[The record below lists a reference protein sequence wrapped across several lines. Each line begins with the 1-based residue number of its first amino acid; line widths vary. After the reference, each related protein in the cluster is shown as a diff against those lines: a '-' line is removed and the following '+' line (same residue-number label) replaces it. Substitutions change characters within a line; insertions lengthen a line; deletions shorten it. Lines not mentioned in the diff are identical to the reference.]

1 MAEAKNIHQ
10 RVISIREKVR
20 YVQKDV
26 TVTSG
31 GSYKAVSHDAVV
43 AAVRKA
49 MDEEGVVL
57 KVEYDKERSEV
68 DIDQWKE
75 GERSRLRVFMRCI
88 FVATFINAD
97 SPEDVI
103 ILDVPAHAI
112 DFGGMAPGKAMS
124 YAKKY
129 ALLHLFL
136 LETGEE
142 EESRAAE
149 VDEVKLEMALAQIAA
164 NLKAD
169 KPLEALAI
177 VDQGELTIGEK
188 IKLNG
193 WLNSHQKKALRDAR
207 QEQVLA
213 KLQEKQDA

>member
-1 MAEAKNIHQ
+1 MAEAKNIYQ
-10 RVISIREKVR
+10 RVIAIREKVR

-75 GERSRLRVFMRCI
+75 SDRSRLRIFMRCI

-97 SPEDVI
+97 NPKDVI

-142 EESRAAE
+142 EESRSAE
-149 VDEVKLEMALAQIAA
+149 VDEVKLEMSLAQIAA
-164 NLKAD
+164 LLKAS
-169 KPLEALAI
+169 KPREALQL
-177 VDQGELTIGEK
+177 VDQGDMTIGEK
-188 IKLNG
+188 MKLNG
-193 WLNSHQKKALRDAR
+193 WLNSHQKKQLRDAR
-207 QEQVLA
+207 QEMA
-213 KLQEKQDA
+213 MEKLEKTDG

>member
-1 MAEAKNIHQ
+1 MN
-10 RVISIREKVR
+10 RRISR
-20 YVQKDV
+20 
-26 TVTSG
+26 
-31 GSYKAVSHDAVV
+31 ALLA
-43 AAVRKA
+43 
-49 MDEEGVVL
+49 L
-57 KVEYDKERSEV
+57 C
-68 DIDQWKE
+68 W
-75 GERSRLRVFMRCI
+75 
-88 FVATFINAD
+88 ATLIT
-97 SPEDVI
+97 
-103 ILDVPAHAI
+103 VPAHAI

-149 VDEVKLEMALAQIAA
+149 VDEVKLEMALAQIAG

-169 KPLEALAI
+169 KPLEALAVI
-177 VDQGELTIGEK
+177 DQGDLTIGEK

-213 KLQEKQDA
+213 KLQEKQDAAN